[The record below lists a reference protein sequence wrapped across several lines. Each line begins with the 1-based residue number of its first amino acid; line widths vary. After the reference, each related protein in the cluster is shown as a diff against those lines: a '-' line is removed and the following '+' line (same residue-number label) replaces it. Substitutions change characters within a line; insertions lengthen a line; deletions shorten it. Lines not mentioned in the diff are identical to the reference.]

1 MLARSVCGASESWRG
16 VHAGWTAAV
25 LAGINNST
33 RHRSQDQVAALHQL
47 EQARSSRVLL
57 ASVFALARW
66 VRYTAS
72 YHPNHPCGKRIL
84 CTGGSQSSPR
94 PTASIGGVAGATG
107 ALDTIIAGNVTA
119 LLQLASTLQA
129 ASKADSHSPNDPSEP
144 SKTTCLCKPK
154 QAQLVCPRRGDRG
167 DCKADRVDTGV
178 RQYWLSRRPPYASP
192 PDYRVQSCLPRY
204 VVA

>member
-1 MLARSVCGASESWRG
+1 M
-16 VHAGWTAAV
+16 

-94 PTASIGGVAGATG
+94 PTASIGGVAGASGRATG
-107 ALDTIIAGNVTA
+107 ASDTTAAAGVGAAGVVDATGSGAAAAGTA
-119 LLQLASTLQA
+119 AVSGEAAVGGASDA
-129 ASKADSHSPNDPSEP
+129 AYAFVAGS
-144 SKTTCLCKPK
+144 
-154 QAQLVCPRRGDRG
+154 
-167 DCKADRVDTGV
+167 
-178 RQYWLSRRPPYASP
+178 WLSLNQCATLVDPWKWKDA
-192 PDYRVQSCLPRY
+192 Q
-204 VVA
+204 